1 MSALAHTPGQ
11 LNACEVLL
19 LWLLSE
25 FDAVWIFRQSKL
37 SINDNMAANHTKQWS
52 DHALEVFKGFRSKMV
67 AIGLLM
73 TSDDLL
79 QYRIFQIRNKQIG
92 FQLFLTLIHGLCNLY
107 QDFYVLRLFYYTLI
121 SNYISGLG
129 IISPVSQS
137 ICHSWYDSNQHDIK
151 LDLIPTNSMEKGFK

>member
-1 MSALAHTPGQ
+1 MSALTHTPGQ

-25 FDAVWIFRQSKL
+25 FDAVWIFRDSRL
-37 SINDNMAANHTKQWS
+37 SIHENMAANHTKHWS

-79 QYRIFQIRNKQIG
+79 QYSSKMDFSNSEMRKNHFG
-92 FQLFLTLIHGLCNLY
+92 FQHFLTLIHGQTNVLCDWQPY
-107 QDFYVLRLFYYTLI
+107 F
-121 SNYISGLG
+121 
-129 IISPVSQS
+129 
-137 ICHSWYDSNQHDIK
+137 H
-151 LDLIPTNSMEKGFK
+151 E